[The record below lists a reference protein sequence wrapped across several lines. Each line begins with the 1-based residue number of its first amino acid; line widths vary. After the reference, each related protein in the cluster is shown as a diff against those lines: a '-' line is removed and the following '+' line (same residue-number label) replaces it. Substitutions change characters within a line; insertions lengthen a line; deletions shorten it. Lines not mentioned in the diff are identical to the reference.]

1 MSDETQGAGKGLAR
15 QIIWLMTLILCAA
28 LASPAAAQDHQYSA
42 EQIQAG
48 YRIYV
53 GQCQLCH
60 GFNGDGIARVSL
72 SRQQFPRA
80 VTDDDIRK
88 AITTG
93 NPAGMPPFALKA
105 EELDGLVAFIRSG
118 MDQTGTGF
126 RLGDAVHGKTIY
138 ESAGCAACHRLDGK
152 GPRTAPALDDI
163 GSARRPGQILTSL
176 TEPTKGTMPINRA
189 VTIVTTDG
197 RRIAGPGVD
206 RSVVFQNASL
216 LPWRTIAGNVR
227 YGMELQK
234 RFDRQT
240 MIERT
245 EYFVRLVGLA
255 GFERHYPS
263 ELSGGMQQRVNL
275 ARALASDPS
284 VLLMD
289 EPFAALDAQTRELMQ
304 AELLKIWTA
313 ARKTV
318 VFITHQINEALYL
331 ADRVVVMSARPG
343 RVKGLFQ
350 IPFPRPRP
358 LNLKRDPAFLQ
369 LEDAIWQLVEET
381 PERLNLGTTAPA
393 VEQAHAEG

>member
-1 MSDETQGAGKGLAR
+1 MIENRLWGAGMSDETQGAGKGLAR

-197 RRIAGPGVD
+197 RRIAGRRFNEDTFSVQLID
-206 RSVVFQNASL
+206 SQENIRSIPKSDIRRYDVSMASQM
-216 LPWRTIAGNVR
+216 PSYKG
-227 YGMELQK
+227 
-234 RFDRQT
+234 
-240 MIERT
+240 
-245 EYFVRLVGLA
+245 RLN
-255 GFERHYPS
+255 E
-263 ELSGGMQQRVNL
+263 
-275 ARALASDPS
+275 
-284 VLLMD
+284 
-289 EPFAALDAQTRELMQ
+289 
-304 AELLKIWTA
+304 AELADLLA
-313 ARKTV
+313 
-318 VFITHQINEALYL
+318 YL
-331 ADRVVVMSARPG
+331 VSLRG
-343 RVKGLFQ
+343 K
-350 IPFPRPRP
+350 
-358 LNLKRDPAFLQ
+358 
-369 LEDAIWQLVEET
+369 
-381 PERLNLGTTAPA
+381 
-393 VEQAHAEG
+393 

>member
-93 NPAGMPPFALKA
+93 MPAGLPVVIALKA

-197 RRIAGPGVD
+197 RTIVGRRFNED
-206 RSVVFQNASL
+206 TFSVQL
-216 LPWRTIAGNVR
+216 IDQQENVR
-227 YGMELQK
+227 SIQK
-234 RFDRQT
+234 SDIRRYDVSMASQVPS
-240 MIERT
+240 
-245 EYFVRLVGLA
+245 YKGRL
-255 GFERHYPS
+255 
-263 ELSGGMQQRVNL
+263 
-275 ARALASDPS
+275 
-284 VLLMD
+284 
-289 EPFAALDAQTRELMQ
+289 
-304 AELLKIWTA
+304 
-313 ARKTV
+313 
-318 VFITHQINEALYL
+318 NETDL
-331 ADRVVVMSARPG
+331 ADLLAY
-343 RVKGLFQ
+343 
-350 IPFPRPRP
+350 
-358 LNLKRDPAFLQ
+358 
-369 LEDAIWQLVEET
+369 LVSL
-381 PERLNLGTTAPA
+381 RGK
-393 VEQAHAEG
+393 